1 MNRRRFLAST
11 AAGAAALSALGDAA
25 FGNAQGPATT
35 PPQGRGGQGGGGRGV
50 GSPANVP
57 AAKLARVSLMTL
69 NFGSMLKF
77 PWTENPNE
85 NQTLDVF
92 DLPKMYQD
100 IYGVS
105 HIEFQHGHL
114 VNGGQTPPDA
124 AFFREMRAKLDAVKV
139 TATQVN
145 IEIGTIPNLAGEA
158 REKWM
163 TLGRQWVD
171 AAPIIG
177 VTRLMLNQTG
187 LNEENKANCT
197 SVWKDIQ
204 DYAKPKGIKI
214 SAETRGTGGGRGGA
228 QAAGGAPATPPD
240 PRGAARAAFTL
251 LSQVI
256 EAAGAYS
263 NVDIGNVGAPDQ
275 ETLHAAIKALY
286 PTSSGNMH
294 IKSSPFWDVG
304 QAVKFTE
311 GLGYKGL
318 YAIEVARHEG
328 VRIVYN
334 TILANLS

>member
-1 MNRRRFLAST
+1 M
-11 AAGAAALSALGDAA
+11 SALGGAA
-25 FGNAQGPATT
+25 FGKGQGPATTT
-35 PPQGRGGQGGGGRGV
+35 PPQGRGGQGGGGRGP
-50 GSPANVP
+50 GSPASVA

-77 PWTENPNE
+77 PWTQNPNE

-100 IYGVS
+100 VYGVN

-114 VNGGQTPPDA
+114 VNGGQTPPDG
-124 AFFREMRAKLDAVKV
+124 AFFREMRAKLDAAKV

-145 IEIGTIPNLAGEA
+145 IEIGEIPNLAGEA

-163 TLGRQWVD
+163 TLGRLWVD

-197 SVWKDIQ
+197 SVWKEIQ

-214 SAETRGTGGGRGGA
+214 SAETRGAGGGRGRA
-228 QAAGGAPATPPD
+228 QAGGQAPAAPPD
-240 PRGAARAAFTL
+240 PRAAARAAFTL
-251 LSQVI
+251 LGQVI

-275 ETLHAAIKALY
+275 ETLHDAIKALY

-294 IKSSPFWDVG
+294 IKSSPNWDIG
-304 QAVKFTE
+304 AAVRFTE
-311 GLGYKGL
+311 SLGYRGL
-318 YAIEVARHEG
+318 YSIEVNGHAA
-328 VRIVYN
+328 VRQVYSI
-334 TILANLS
+334 ILANVTNQLA